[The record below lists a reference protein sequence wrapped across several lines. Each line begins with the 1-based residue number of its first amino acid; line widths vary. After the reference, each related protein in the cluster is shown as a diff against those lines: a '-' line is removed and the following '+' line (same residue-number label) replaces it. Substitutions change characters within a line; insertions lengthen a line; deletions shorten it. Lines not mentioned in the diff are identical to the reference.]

1 MRKRKFNI
9 NDLVQRKKESEPK
22 TTYRI
27 DDVYQNKVWLVAVK
41 GFDPGA
47 CWYCANELIKLN

>member
-1 MRKRKFNI
+1 MVKRKFNI
-9 NDLVQRKKESEPK
+9 NDLVQRKVENEPK

-27 DDVYQNKVWLVAVK
+27 SNIYKNKVWLVVVN
-41 GFDPGA
+41 GFDTGS